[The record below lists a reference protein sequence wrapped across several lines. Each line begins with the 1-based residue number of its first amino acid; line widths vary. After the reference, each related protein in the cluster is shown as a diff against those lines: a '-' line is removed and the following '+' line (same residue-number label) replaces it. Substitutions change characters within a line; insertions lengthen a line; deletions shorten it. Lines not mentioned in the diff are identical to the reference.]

1 MVSVLSKLLSPIF
14 EPMGVSSADLTSYIE
29 TCKNYVWVILIA
41 LIALIVVLILAK
53 NAKPGKK
60 HLVRWTAVLAWLAIL
75 ALVVNLVCYGPLY
88 NNVSTFLNASK
99 AELTEETV
107 AKSKDIIKRVG
118 EEGLVL
124 VENDGLLPLSSD
136 VKALNVF
143 GWGSTNPILGGTGS
157 GSSDG
162 STAVGILQSLKDA
175 GYSTNEELTK
185 LYKDYRNDR
194 PTVAMASQ
202 DWTLPEPTVDAYT
215 DSVMQQAKGFSD
227 VALIVISRSG
237 GEGADLPTD
246 MNAVIHGTYNIAE
259 KVSVNPGSFGY
270 YNGVYTNNGD
280 YDDFE
285 PGEHYLELSVTE
297 EKMVEKVCSE
307 FDKVIVIINANNS
320 MELGWV
326 RDYPQIGAVI
336 LAPGAGNTG
345 LSALGEIISG
355 AINPSGRTV
364 DTFVYD
370 LTATPTWNNFG
381 NFSYNNVDDIRETVK
396 ASDGAYE
403 GNMAFVNYVEGIYVG
418 YKFYETAYAEAL
430 AAAEREAAEA
440 EALATAMA
448 AAAEAAAEEAEAAE
462 EAGEEVVVEE
472 EIVVEEAAPAFT
484 FDYDSTVLYPFGYGL
499 SYTSFE
505 KSISNF
511 KADGDKVTFDVTV
524 KNTGSVAGKEV
535 VEVYFTPPYTN
546 GGIEKA
552 AVNLIDFAKT
562 GVLEPGASE
571 TVSFSIAKEDMAS
584 YDVGLKIAGGGYI
597 LEAGEYAISV
607 RDDAHTVAAEETF
620 TVDADIDYSAGRSSD
635 LTPAVNQFEDY
646 ARGEF
651 VQLSRA
657 DGFANYAEATAA
669 PAGDAFAMSAAV
681 RAMIETY
688 AVGYYDPTKFDNPD
702 DVMPTLG
709 AKNGLKLSDLTG
721 KSYDDPNWD
730 KLLDQLSFDDM
741 ALMINLG
748 GWQTAK
754 IDSVGKVATSDCDGP
769 AGLSN
774 FITGAYGTAYP
785 SEVLMAQTWNT
796 ALIEEMGEEMGQEY
810 AEVNNYGGYGPA
822 MNTHR
827 NAFAG
832 RNFEYYSEDGVLA
845 GKMARAEING
855 ACTKGVY
862 PYIKHFALNDQ
873 EGNRCSFL
881 LTFASEQAIREIY
894 LKPFEMAVKGYN
906 GTCLAVMSSFN
917 WIGTEPSTA
926 NPYLLNN
933 VLRGEW
939 GFVGMVE
946 TDYDGSYG
954 YMISDHSVRA
964 GNDLM
969 LGFAMAETDKFTD
982 TSATATLAMR
992 QACKN
997 ILYTIGNSGYYA
1009 GKTEQTGMSNMDKLF
1024 TGIDVGVGAV
1034 IVLLAAIVFGRYFSK
1049 KKKAA

>member
-1 MVSVLSKLLSPIF
+1 MVNLLAKLLSPIF
-14 EPMGVSSADLTSYIE
+14 GPMGVSEADLLTYIGMVQ
-29 TCKNYVWVILIA
+29 NYVWVILIA
-41 LIALIVVLILAK
+41 LVAMIVVLIAASKAK
-53 NAKPGKK
+53 KGARG
-60 HLVRWTAVLAWLAIL
+60 VIRWHAVLAFVLIA
-75 ALVVNLVCYGPLY
+75 AVCANLMCVGPLK
-88 NNVSTFLNASK
+88 NNVAGFLNASK
-99 AELTEETV
+99 AELSEETV
-107 AKSKDIIKRVG
+107 QKSKDIIKQVG

-124 VENDGLLPLSSD
+124 VENNGLLPLTGVSA
-136 VKALNVF
+136 VNVF

-162 STAVGILQSLKDA
+162 SSAVGILGSLKDA
-175 GYSTNEELTK
+175 GFATNEELTK
-185 LYKDYRNDR
+185 LYTDYRADR
-194 PTVAMASQ
+194 PVVAMQSQ

-215 DSVMQQAKGFSD
+215 DAVMSQAKGFSD

-237 GEGADLPTD
+237 GEGADLPMD
-246 MNAVIHGTYNIAE
+246 MNAVIKGTYNIAD
-259 KVSVNPGSFGY
+259 KVSVTGQYGY
-270 YNGVYTNNGD
+270 YNGVYTNNGS

-307 FDKVIVIINANNS
+307 FDKVVVIINANNA

-345 LSALGEIISG
+345 LAGLGEILAG
-355 AINPSGRTV
+355 TVNPSGHTV
-364 DTFVYD
+364 DTYVYD

-381 NFSYNNVDDIRETVK
+381 NFAYSNVDDFKQAV
-396 ASDGAYE
+396 AAADPAYE

-418 YKFYETAYAEAL
+418 YKFYETAYAEAQF
-430 AAAEREAAEA
+430 AAAA
-440 EALATAMA
+440 A
-448 AAAEAAAEEAEAAE
+448 AAAEAEEAEAEAAE
-462 EAGEEVVVEE
+462 AAEG
-472 EIVVEEAAPAFT
+472 EEAAEAVEAVPAWIEG
-484 FDYDSTVLYPFGYGL
+484 FDYDSAVLYPFGYGL

-511 KADGDKVTFDVTV
+511 KADGDAVSFDVTV
-524 KNTGSVAGKEV
+524 KNTGSVAGKDV
-535 VEVYFTPPYTN
+535 VEIYFTPPYTN

-562 GVLEPGASE
+562 GLLEPGASE
-571 TVSFSIAKEDMAS
+571 TLSFSIAKEDFAS
-584 YDVGLKIAGGGYI
+584 YDVGVKIPGGGYI
-597 LEAGEYAISV
+597 LEAGDYTVSV
-607 RDDAHTVAAEETF
+607 RSDAHTAVAEESF
-620 TVDADIDYSAGRSSD
+620 TVDADVSYAAGRSSD
-635 LTPAVNQFEDY
+635 LVPAVNQFEDY
-646 ARGEF
+646 SRGDFE
-651 VQLSRA
+651 QLSRA
-657 DGFANYAEATAA
+657 DGFANYETATAV
-669 PAGDAFAMSAAV
+669 PAAFEMSAKV
-681 RAMIETY
+681 RAELEKY
-688 AVGYYDPTKFDNPD
+688 AVGFYDPTRYDNAD
-702 DVMPTLG
+702 DVMPALG
-709 AKNGLKLSDLTG
+709 AKNGLKLADLKG
-721 KSYDDPNWD
+721 KAYDDPDWD
-730 KLLDQLSFDDM
+730 KLLDQLSFQDM
-741 ALMINLG
+741 ATMINVG
-748 GWQTAK
+748 GWQTVA
-754 IDSVGKVATSDCDGP
+754 IDSVGKVGTSDCDGP

-785 SEVLMAQTWNT
+785 SEVLMAQTWNVD
-796 ALIEEMGEEMGQEY
+796 LIEEMGEAMGQEY
-810 AEVNNYGGYGPA
+810 ADVNNYGWYGPA

-845 GKMARAEING
+845 GKLAAAEING
-855 ACTKGVY
+855 GGSKGLY

-894 LKPFEMAVKGYN
+894 LKPFELAVKGYEH
-906 GTCLAVMSSFN
+906 TQRAVMSSFN
-917 WIGTEPSTA
+917 WIGTEPSCA
-926 NPYLLNN
+926 NHYLLQN

-954 YMISDHSVRA
+954 YMISDHCVRN

-969 LGFAMAETDKFTD
+969 LGFAMAASNQFTD
-982 TSATATLAMR
+982 ESATAALAMR

-1009 GKTEQTGMSNMDKLF
+1009 NESAGGMDNMTKIFL
-1024 TGIDVGVGAV
+1024 GADIGLAV
-1034 IVLLAAIVFGRYFSK
+1034 VLIAIEAIVLASARK